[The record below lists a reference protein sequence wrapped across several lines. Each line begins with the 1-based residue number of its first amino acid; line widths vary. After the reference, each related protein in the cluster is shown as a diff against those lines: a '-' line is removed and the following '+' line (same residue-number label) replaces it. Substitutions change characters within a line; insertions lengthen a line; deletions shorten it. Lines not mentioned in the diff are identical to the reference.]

1 MSKYTIIITLAVWII
16 ILPFLGF
23 PSFWRTLLI
32 VLSALGIIFYAFLL
46 RSESSNVSSFG
57 FSKNNGVYVEN
68 GINDNVTNEEKIQ
81 SK

>member
-1 MSKYTIIITLAVWII
+1 MSKHSIIITLAIWII

-32 VLSALGIIFYAFLL
+32 VISALGIILYAFLL
-46 RSESSNVSSFG
+46 RGESSNVSSFG
-57 FSKNNGVYVEN
+57 FNKNNGVYVEN
-68 GINDNVTNEEKIQ
+68 GVNDNVINEEKNQ